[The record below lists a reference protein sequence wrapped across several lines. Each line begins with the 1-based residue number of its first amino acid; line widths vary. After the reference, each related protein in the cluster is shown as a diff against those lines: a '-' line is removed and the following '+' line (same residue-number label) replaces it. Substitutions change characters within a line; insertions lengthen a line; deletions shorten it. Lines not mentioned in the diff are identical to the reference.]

1 MMGFNFFHKQL
12 NLQQEL
18 YIELLQITG
27 ALSNLFAE
35 SKTPFLYYRTME
47 NIFCKS
53 FDADNLSRS
62 DVSVDAGKGKV
73 GIGLKTFLHQNGKT
87 FQKVA
92 EFNRESY
99 LYRDLE
105 KEDIIIKISEL
116 RNERIKSTK
125 RICDLNDMMYHFVTR
140 HSGEMRIYEETMDL
154 IDIENIR
161 PLSNN
166 KSKNTIHFTDGLN
179 NYNFSLSKS
188 TLLKRFDLQDIL
200 PMKTFPVEILQDP
213 FEFLLKHKNNLITK
227 GEFDPN
233 VRIED
238 YIVLPL
244 YSYKSGVVEE
254 KSGLNMWN
262 AGGRKRDE
270 NEVYIPIPS
279 FIHKKNPGFFKYK
292 DDESRNTDSFKVILP
307 NKRKLSMKVT
317 QGGGKALQSDPNKE
331 LGKWILRDV
340 LQIPGK
346 QLASK
351 EMLDEIGVDS
361 VQLSKVKENL
371 YYLDFLK
378 TGSFEEY
385 FDSLV
390 EED

>member
-1 MMGFNFFHKQL
+1 MESNFFYKQL
-12 NLQQEL
+12 NLQQER
-18 YIELLQITG
+18 YIELLQVTG

-35 SKTPFLYYRTME
+35 SKTPFLYYRAME

-99 LYRDLE
+99 LLRDLQ
-105 KEDIIIKISEL
+105 KEDIIIKISEM

-125 RICDLNDMMYHFVTR
+125 RICDLNDMIYHLVTR
-140 HSGEMRIYEETMDL
+140 HSGGMRIYEESMDL

-161 PLSNN
+161 PLFNN
-166 KSKNTIHFTDGLN
+166 KSKNIIHFTDGLN

-188 TLLKRFDLQDIL
+188 TLLKRFDLQDIK
-200 PMKTFPVEILQDP
+200 PMKIFPVEILQDP
-213 FEFLLKHKNNLITK
+213 FEFLLKHKHDLITK
-227 GEFDPN
+227 SEFDPHM
-233 VRIED
+233 RIED

-292 DDESRNTDSFKVILP
+292 DGESRNTDSFKVILP
-307 NKRKLSMKVT
+307 NKRELSMKVT
-317 QGGGKALQSDPNKE
+317 QGGGKALQLDPNKE

-340 LQIPGK
+340 LQIPVK
-346 QLASK
+346 QLATK
-351 EMLDEIGVDS
+351 EMLDEIGIDS
-361 VQLSKVKENL
+361 VQLSKVKDSL

-385 FDSLV
+385 YDSLV
-390 EED
+390 EEE

>member
-1 MMGFNFFHKQL
+1 MESNFFYKQL
-12 NLQQEL
+12 NLQQER
-18 YIELLQITG
+18 YIELLQVTG

-35 SKTPFLYYRTME
+35 SKTPFLYYRAME

-62 DVSVDAGKGKV
+62 DVSADAGKGKV

-99 LYRDLE
+99 LLRDLQ
-105 KEDIIIKISEL
+105 KEDIIIKISEM

-125 RICDLNDMMYHFVTR
+125 RICDLNDMIYHLVTR
-140 HSGEMRIYEETMDL
+140 HSGGMRIYEESMDL

-166 KSKNTIHFTDGLN
+166 KSKNIIHFTDGLN

-188 TLLKRFDLQDIL
+188 TLLKRFDLQDIK
-200 PMKTFPVEILQDP
+200 PMKIFPVEILQDP
-213 FEFLLKHKNNLITK
+213 FEFLLKHKHDLITK
-227 GEFDPN
+227 SEFDPHM
-233 VRIED
+233 RIED

-244 YSYKSGVVEE
+244 YSYRSGVVEE

-262 AGGRKRDE
+262 AGGRKRDV
-270 NEVYIPIPS
+270 NEVYIPIPT
-279 FIHKKNPGFFKYK
+279 FVHKKKPEFFKYK
-292 DDESRNTDSFKVILP
+292 DDESRKTDSFKVILP
-307 NKRKLSMKVT
+307 NKRELSMKVT

-340 LQIPGK
+340 LQIPEK

-351 EMLDEIGVDS
+351 EMLDEIGIDS
-361 VQLSKVKENL
+361 VQLSKVKDNL

>member
-1 MMGFNFFHKQL
+1 MKLNFFYKQP
-12 NLQQEL
+12 NQQQEL
-18 YIELLQITG
+18 YIELLQVTG

-35 SKTPFLYYRTME
+35 SKTPFLYYRAME

-62 DVSVDAGKGKV
+62 DVSADAGKGKV
-73 GIGLKTFLHQNGKT
+73 GIGLKTFIHQNGKT

-99 LYRDLE
+99 LLRDLQ
-105 KEDIIIKISEL
+105 KEDIIKKVSEM

-125 RICDLNDMMYHFVTR
+125 RICDLNDMIYHLVTR
-140 HSGEMRIYEETMDL
+140 QSGAMRIYEESMDL
-154 IDIENIR
+154 INIENIR
-161 PLSNN
+161 LVSNKN
-166 KSKNTIHFTDGLN
+166 KNTIHFTDGLN
-179 NYNFSLSKS
+179 TYNFSLSKS
-188 TLLKRFDLQDIL
+188 TLLKRFDMQDVTPIRI
-200 PMKTFPVEILQDP
+200 FPVEILQDP
-213 FEFLLKHKNNLITK
+213 FEFLLKHKYDLITK
-227 GEFDPN
+227 MELGPHM
-233 VRIED
+233 RIED

-244 YSYKSGVVEE
+244 YSYRSGIVEK

-262 AGGRKRDE
+262 AAGRKRDE

-279 FIHKKNPGFFKYK
+279 LIHKKKHGFFKYK
-292 DDESRNTDSFKVILP
+292 DDESRKTDSFKVVLP
-307 NKRKLSMKVT
+307 SKREFFMKVT
-317 QGGGKALQSDPNKE
+317 QAGGKALQSDPNKE

-340 LQIPGK
+340 LQIPTK
-346 QLASK
+346 QLATK
-351 EMLDEIGVDS
+351 EMLDEIGIDS
-361 VQLSKVKENL
+361 VQLSKVKDNL

-385 FDSLV
+385 YDSLV